1 MLNMEEGIKLII
13 ILNLLNNNKL
23 ANLSFIY
30 IKDKFVYNLL
40 YEKERTIK
48 TNN

>member
-1 MLNMEEGIKLII
+1 MLMLNMEEGIKPII
-13 ILNLLNNNKL
+13 ILNLLNNNK
-23 ANLSFIY
+23 
-30 IKDKFVYNLL
+30 FVYNLP